1 MMGRCNS
8 GWHHIDSPAAL
19 RVSCHFTAG
28 DLLGC
33 TVAAFTERHPAFRL
47 SISAGGGRGF
57 TAAGPPDPHRG
68 GRGGGGGGGG
78 GVEQVKKKKK
88 KKENGVKVEI
98 SLLREKIVVAC
109 VLVFIT

>member
-1 MMGRCNS
+1 MMMGRCNS

-47 SISAGGGRGF
+47 SISAGERVHCCG
-57 TAAGPPDPHRG
+57 TAGPAQRG
-68 GRGGGGGGGG
+68 GAGRGG
-78 GVEQVKKKKK
+78 V
-88 KKENGVKVEI
+88 
-98 SLLREKIVVAC
+98 REV
-109 VLVFIT
+109 

>member
-1 MMGRCNS
+1 MMMGRCNS

-47 SISAGGGRGF
+47 SISAGGGGE
-57 TAAGPPDPHRG
+57 G
-68 GRGGGGGGGG
+68 
-78 GVEQVKKKKK
+78 
-88 KKENGVKVEI
+88 
-98 SLLREKIVVAC
+98 SLLRDRRTRTEEEEEEEEEV
-109 VLVFIT
+109 